1 MITYDEFGNVTGDT
15 SQPDQTPK
23 GGLVGVPSLDE
34 MKHALAMFGNKTFDM
49 AKQMAQTPFAV
60 KQQMPAALG
69 QAFQLAQVPG
79 EVTLATASSY
89 PAAIAKELGFPKA
102 AKAIQYQ
109 PRSPYTYPVLEELS
123 NLPEQITGSSM
134 GFGPIPEL
142 MQPEFQRG
150 FTPNDLRVMGAK
162 TTQFG
167 REVGSI
173 PTDFANAQSGIKTL
187 NPLGEETIGTKL
199 QGGVDALGDTLQRRA
214 VQGKSTVPGVPEF
227 VQPQTSM
234 YAVRPRD
241 SSLVKAETGPTTSK
255 DIGRDEGLRQL
266 VEKTPAEARAVI
278 NSDPVALNTAYEAR
292 YLNNLGYEPGE
303 INDQLLKHKDAQ
315 KALEFPE
322 LTAPDAIK
330 KAYYYK
336 YATQESQHA
345 KALEQIDSFVRDP
358 ANADLVS
365 RHGLPTVDEFKK
377 RLQAG
382 HDVYNKIMP
391 DFINKN
397 IGAIDNVAIALAK
410 KGITLDRPD
419 QILQERSNMSG
430 SEVRR
435 ITRNREA
442 AGLSPEGEVQK
453 DIDAKNQELDT
464 LVNHPERTELL
475 RQEQEMRARA
485 LAEDRSPFKLPKLDA
500 NGVHEHIM
508 DARGVLQPQWV
519 REPVF
524 IALDK
529 QIKAKNKVIDKV
541 NKELQNLKVAKA
553 LEDIEDSNFVV
564 KPANTFYEGLDPERR
579 QFYPEIAAKPST
591 DLVYHLT
598 DTESIGLHKLAHNM
612 YEDALSGK
620 INRTQLQGMGAEG
633 YINKIASDRV
643 AKELREKQ
651 EKEEK
656 EKALIAAMLPKI
668 KNVPPEHKYSKASA
682 LEVTN
687 AMPYDTIKKSLSD
700 DTYFLDHCVG
710 KCRDITSNILHPH
723 TGLTRQYE
731 ALYDPITGEINPLRG
746 QRNNDTS
753 YMRGTRDGDEF
764 NTSFRDN
771 KTGFPVASL
780 RFVNT
785 GPDTFNMGFV
795 SGRKNQKID
804 PEYHEDIAN
813 YLNNAADKIGHSNDN
828 LIDHAN
834 IYDLRDRNNIN
845 PRGRIKRDL
854 GVDITNTG
862 AQQDLPRFVTRDKLK
877 AYLDANKPVVSARA
891 PTSQTDVAAMQN
903 RLNDIEYEIRNAD
916 DDTERLALQAEQQGL
931 QQQLARA
938 NNTAG
943 MSNDGWAVVS
953 NGAASPL
960 PSIVDGG
967 HTRRVLNAYRDILG
981 QIAENGG
988 DPFNIEDVYGHLT
1001 GWHSQLGNGDP
1012 EVMADLGLRQDPDVR
1027 ELEQLL
1033 DTHLRAL
1040 DQVTQRYQP
1049 QPQPQPQPAADTPHT
1064 NNISQIIDNAINN
1077 FSDVNQPND
1086 VAAFNSA
1093 LQRAFQAA
1101 NPITMPEDYIGAI
1114 VDEGRALAGTPVG
1127 NALQNLAISMNNYH
1141 VTYPNARN
1149 ERSPNYDA
1157 NRIVGQQQPANA
1169 PIRSVNQILDNMTT
1183 NDLGPHEID
1192 LTALRNRLGAIAA
1205 NEEHEGATPQAI
1217 AAHLENEL
1225 RQRYNNV
1232 AGHNY
1237 AVLGFR
1243 NIEQYQRY
1251 LAAIRNARDQMAEHA
1266 NNLLQQQQT
1275 TAGNWA
1281 AGFEA
1286 NRPTLNPDRP
1296 TEPIQSLVNNDAYS
1310 PQSRAAYRE
1319 FLREVHDIGADAHSL
1334 DVISQHLAMSAGL
1347 LTDARPDLLNE
1358 LGLRTTLQ
1366 ANEVYHMLNA
1376 HRQAIEDLVAQR
1388 ANNQNLEPLP
1398 HDVNALAE
1406 RLLDNDRTHT
1416 GELNAPSARSTLW
1429 ALSNGQMDLPEY
1441 MHIPPGPERA
1451 RAMEPLT
1458 AAYTAAYQTA
1468 QNENANL
1475 QQPEIRT
1482 IRAGAPIQPTAGFT
1496 NIVDTLSRELEMNH
1510 EDIWNSLDNTARTL
1524 STLPPDQI
1532 IDQLQ
1537 TEILNTRQS
1546 IADNYEDM
1554 GYHDAQ
1560 EANLARLALNSTY
1573 HRLQELRQHNQPANQ
1588 VANANTVPR
1597 RVQTASLTQL
1607 NGELTAQQQNEVR
1620 ELADM
1625 ASTNLVSPGRMRQV
1639 AQMAR
1644 SYTQWQIWEDFNSAQ
1659 RELLARQLEQ
1669 HATRIE
1675 VQQQQP
1681 PAFKAGGHVQFAK
1694 TLDQMR
1700 FALMKGK

>member
-150 FTPNDLRVMGAK
+150 FTPNDLKVMGAK

-187 NPLGEETIGTKL
+187 NPLGEETVGTKL

-214 VQGKSTVPGVPEF
+214 AQGKSTVPGVPEF

-330 KAYYYK
+330 KAYNYK

-358 ANADLVS
+358 ANAELVS

-397 IGAIDNVAIALAK
+397 TGAIDNAAIALAK
-410 KGITLDRPD
+410 KGITIDRPD
-419 QILQERSNMSG
+419 QILQERSNMSE

-464 LVNHPERTELL
+464 LVNHPERAELN
-475 RQEQEMRARA
+475 RREQEMSARA
-485 LAEDRSPFKLPKLDA
+485 ITEGRSPFKLPKLDA

-508 DARGVLQPQWV
+508 DENGVLQPQWV
-519 REPVF
+519 PDPEYVELTRQ
-524 IALDK
+524 LR
-529 QIKAKNKVIDKV
+529 AKNKPIDKLS
-541 NKELQNLKVAKA
+541 KELQNLKVAKA
-553 LEDIEDSNFVV
+553 LEDIEDSNFAVQ
-564 KPANTFYEGLDPERR
+564 PANTFYEGLEHARR

-612 YEDALSGK
+612 YEDVLSGK
-620 INRTQLQGMGAEG
+620 INGTKLQGMGAEG

-731 ALYDPITGEINPLRG
+731 ALYDPITGEINPLRAK
-746 QRNNDTS
+746 NTHDTS
-753 YMRGTRDGDEF
+753 YMRGTRDGSEF

-780 RFVNT
+780 RFVNA
-785 GPDTFNMGFV
+785 GPDTFNLHFV

-804 PEYHEDIAN
+804 PEYHEDIAK
-813 YLNNAADKIGHSNDN
+813 YLNNTADKIDN
-828 LIDHAN
+828 SGEYLTEHAN
-834 IYDLRDRNNIN
+834 IYDLHDHNNIKV
-845 PRGRIKRDL
+845 RGNIKRDL
-854 GVDITNTG
+854 GVDVTNTG

-891 PTSQTDVAAMQN
+891 PISQTDVAAMQN

-981 QIAENGG
+981 QIADNGG

-1040 DQVTQRYQP
+1040 DQVTQRYQQQP
-1049 QPQPQPQPAADTPHT
+1049 QPQPQPQPQIANGISHT
-1064 NNISQIIDNAINN
+1064 NNVVHTIEQAINN
-1077 FSDVNQPND
+1077 FR
-1086 VAAFNSA
+1086 AAHGPHGATFEAA
-1093 LQRAFQAA
+1093 LRRAFEAA
-1101 NPITMPEDYIGAI
+1101 NPVTMPEDYIGTLMRES
-1114 VDEGRALAGTPVG
+1114 DNLAAHTAGP
-1127 NALQNLAISMNNYH
+1127 ALQNLAIQIANYH
-1141 VTYPNARN
+1141 LYPNARN
-1149 ERSPNYDA
+1149 EFNPEYDA
-1157 NRIVGQQQPANA
+1157 NRRLGQQQQQQQQQ
-1169 PIRSVNQILDNMTT
+1169 QITPQQALEELQTLT
-1183 NDLGPHEID
+1183 QPYEISTRHD
-1192 LTALRNRLGAIAA
+1192 RAVLMNHRMRDFNNILNRLP
-1205 NEEHEGATPQAI
+1205 ED
-1217 AAHLENEL
+1217 
-1225 RQRYNNV
+1225 QRNNV
-1232 AGHNY
+1232 ANAYLAGN
-1237 AVLGFR
+1237 R
-1243 NIEQYQRY
+1243 NIE
-1251 LAAIRNARDQMAEHA
+1251 A
-1266 NNLLQQQQT
+1266 NN
-1275 TAGNWA
+1275 A
-1281 AGFEA
+1281 
-1286 NRPTLNPDRP
+1286 
-1296 TEPIQSLVNNDAYS
+1296 
-1310 PQSRAAYRE
+1310 
-1319 FLREVHDIGADAHSL
+1319 
-1334 DVISQHLAMSAGL
+1334 
-1347 LTDARPDLLNE
+1347 
-1358 LGLRTTLQ
+1358 
-1366 ANEVYHMLNA
+1366 
-1376 HRQAIEDLVAQR
+1376 
-1388 ANNQNLEPLP
+1388 LEPLP

-1406 RLLDNDRTHT
+1406 RLLDNDRTRT

-1458 AAYTAAYQTA
+1458 VAYQAAHDRVLDHQRQTGVNFMVA
-1468 QNENANL
+1468 RGADQPL
-1475 QQPEIRT
+1475 PEIMDDESIERGIRDTYHNIITDMRHFGFQTVPEQLDRLHT
-1482 IRAGAPIQPTAGFT
+1482 I
-1496 NIVDTLSRELEMNH
+1496 DTLIINADENELMHDFPRLTGLNDVETLLDLIQHHREV
-1510 EDIWNSLDNTARTL
+1510 
-1524 STLPPDQI
+1524 
-1532 IDQLQ
+1532 
-1537 TEILNTRQS
+1537 
-1546 IADNYEDM
+1546 
-1554 GYHDAQ
+1554 
-1560 EANLARLALNSTY
+1560 
-1573 HRLQELRQHNQPANQ
+1573 LRQYEQ
-1588 VANANTVPR
+1588 
-1597 RVQTASLTQL
+1597 RV
-1607 NGELTAQQQNEVR
+1607 NR
-1620 ELADM
+1620 
-1625 ASTNLVSPGRMRQV
+1625 
-1639 AQMAR
+1639 
-1644 SYTQWQIWEDFNSAQ
+1644 
-1659 RELLARQLEQ
+1659 
-1669 HATRIE
+1669 
-1675 VQQQQP
+1675 P